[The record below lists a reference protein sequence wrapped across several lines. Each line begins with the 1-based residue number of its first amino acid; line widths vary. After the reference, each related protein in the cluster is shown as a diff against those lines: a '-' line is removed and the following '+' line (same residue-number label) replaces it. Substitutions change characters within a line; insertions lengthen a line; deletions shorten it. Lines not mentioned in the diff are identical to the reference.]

1 MIIVGLGGEKMLVDL
16 FVGSKIFPSYVQ
28 YPVML
33 SESVSFPV

>member
-16 FVGSKIFPSYVQ
+16 FVGSKIFLSDAQ

-33 SESVSFPV
+33 PESV